1 MNSNT
6 KACPKC
12 GKYVEKNSGCNHIVC
27 LCGQAFCWLCGGAT
41 GRRHDWNSIE
51 GHSCSRCVSLALPAF
66 CWLCATTGTASRGTA
81 AAGACLWPSLPLSR
95 HLCVLLA
102 VRHDW
107 NSIEGHS
114 CSRCVSLALSAS
126 RVSA

>member
-51 GHSCSRCVSLALPAF
+51 GHSCSRCVSLALS
-66 CWLCATTGTASRGTA
+66 AS
-81 AAGACLWPSLPLSR
+81 LSPSLRSAGCAPRLEQHRGAQLQPVRVSGPLRLSR
-95 HLCVLLA
+95 
-102 VRHDW
+102 
-107 NSIEGHS
+107 E
-114 CSRCVSLALSAS
+114 CVSGADGVPQNTAGPRLGAPSWAY
-126 RVSA
+126 